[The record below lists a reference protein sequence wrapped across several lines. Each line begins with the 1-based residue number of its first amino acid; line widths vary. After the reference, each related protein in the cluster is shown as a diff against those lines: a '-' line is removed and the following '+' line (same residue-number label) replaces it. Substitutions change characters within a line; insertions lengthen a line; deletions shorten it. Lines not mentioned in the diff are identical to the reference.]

1 LSRTL
6 YVHVGPGKTGTSAL
20 QAVLRD
26 HDNSVVIYP
35 RAGRWRGGAHHD
47 LVYNYIGQ
55 FEHPQV
61 TREDIDALFER
72 IASEARGS
80 QLPVLISSELLSLQ
94 RNGIEFIET
103 LKSRLDGHCDVE
115 ILFTIREHFE
125 RAASDYIQRVRSRGL
140 VEGPDR
146 FLARHAPGL
155 CYEPMLQRVM
165 HADFRISLIP
175 YQPAPGFVGRFLKHV
190 GFPHDKIPEAPVLN
204 QSIDV
209 NALIATLAM
218 NRAAP
223 KDRARTKIILA
234 LRELRKCRSERQAIF
249 GSKAM
254 LKAEERIRIDREF
267 LRSRF
272 GFELPAPDFIG
283 VKSAFW
289 ITEQERAEIA
299 GLVSWRHPQ
308 IVQFREHLARFVREG
323 WKAESFSRSDEADR

>member
-1 LSRTL
+1 
-6 YVHVGPGKTGTSAL
+6 
-20 QAVLRD
+20 VLRD

-35 RAGRWRGGAHHD
+35 RAGQWKGGAHHD
-47 LVYNYIGQ
+47 LVYNYIVK
-55 FEHPQV
+55 FEHPQA
-61 TREDIDALFER
+61 TRDDIDALFES
-72 IASEARGS
+72 IASEARRS
-80 QLPVLISSELLSLQ
+80 QLPVLISSELLSAQ
-94 RNGIEFIET
+94 RNGIEFIEA
-103 LKSRLDGHCDVE
+103 LKSRLDGHFDIE

-125 RAASDYIQRVRSRGL
+125 RAASDYIQRVRSQGL

-146 FLARHAPGL
+146 FLALHAPGL

-175 YQPAPGFVGRFLKHV
+175 NHPAPGFVGRFLKHV
-190 GFPHDKIPEAPVLN
+190 GFPHDKIPEAPFLN

-234 LRELRKCRSERQAIF
+234 LRELRKRRSERQAIF

-272 GFELPAPDFIG
+272 GFDLVAPNFVG
-283 VKSAFW
+283 ARSAFW
-289 ITEQERAEIA
+289 ITQQERDEIA
-299 GLVSWRHPQ
+299 GLVSGRHPQ
-308 IVQFREHLARFVREG
+308 INQFRENLPKFVRDG
-323 WKAESFSRSDEADR
+323 